1 MNKCN
6 KALNGGLIDAQGIIK
21 AVLVTCLANKLLV
34 LNLHILYEGQLDPQP
49 GHG

>member
-6 KALNGGLIDAQGIIK
+6 KALNGGLIDPQGVIK
-21 AVLVTCLANKLLV
+21 AVLVICLANKLLV
-34 LNLHILYEGQLDPQP
+34 LNLHVLYEGQLDSHP

>member
-34 LNLHILYEGQLDPQP
+34 LNLHVLYEGRLDSHP